1 MLRLLWACIPL
12 AFLAVLFSA
21 CDSGGDEPGPTDVA
35 GEYIFTEFRFV
46 PDSPLLPPAVIL
58 DTLVAS
64 DTRLQLFSSGRFTLL
79 YHFQGASPE
88 FIGGSF
94 DVSRDRVRI
103 QGREDEERFYRELLL
118 SPEFTLRREGP
129 DEFSATI
136 RRTVDLEQFSDRYR
150 GLRSVDGQVF
160 LHLVRR

>member
-1 MLRLLWACIPL
+1 MLRFNWACIPL
-12 AFLAVLFSA
+12 ALLAVLLAA
-21 CDSGGDEPGPTDVA
+21 CDSGDDDPSPTDVA

-46 PDSPLLPPAVIL
+46 PDSPILPPAVVL

-64 DTRLQLFSSGRFTLL
+64 NTRLQLFSSSRFTLL
-79 YHFQGASPE
+79 YHVQGASPE
-88 FIGGSF
+88 FIGGNF
-94 DVSRDRVRI
+94 DVSDDRVRI
-103 QGREDEERFYRELLL
+103 QGREDEEQFYRQLLL

-136 RRTVDLEQFSDRYR
+136 RRTVDLEEFSDRYR

-160 LHLVRR
+160 LHLTRR